1 MVNTSIETPIN
12 MTGKWRNLA
21 FLSIAELLA
30 MSLWFSASAVI
41 PQLTAEWNL
50 TSAQQSWMTM
60 SVQVGFVVGARDEEL
75 HWFCG
80 LQSLKV
86 DNSSLT
92 GESGPVSL
100 RPDSSDPNHLESRN
114 LAFYSTNVVEGTG
127 TGLVIKTGDETVMG
141 CIAGLVATLDSGK
154 TPINK
159 EVD

>member
-1 MVNTSIETPIN
+1 MEV
-12 MTGKWRNLA
+12 
-21 FLSIAELLA
+21 
-30 MSLWFSASAVI
+30 
-41 PQLTAEWNL
+41 
-50 TSAQQSWMTM
+50 
-60 SVQVGFVVGARDEEL
+60 
-75 HWFCG
+75 
-80 LQSLKV
+80 LQSLKSFLKV

-92 GESGPVSL
+92 GESVPVSL

>member
-1 MVNTSIETPIN
+1 MAQVVRDGAQKEIEASELVIGDIVQIMGGDKTPADIRMLECHSI
-12 MTGKWRNLA
+12 KV
-21 FLSIAELLA
+21 IACLVTKVLN
-30 MSLWFSASAVI
+30 SPV
-41 PQLTAEWNL
+41 
-50 TSAQQSWMTM
+50 
-60 SVQVGFVVGARDEEL
+60 
-75 HWFCG
+75 
-80 LQSLKV
+80 KV

-92 GESGPVSL
+92 GESVPVSL